1 MPFPWASFKLLKFTR
16 GPEAEGNISKETN
29 YLSLN
34 LNAVSFVLF
43 SSASEPSVN
52 CGNSKLAYYC

>member
-1 MPFPWASFKLLKFTR
+1 MPFQQGSFELLKLTR
-16 GPEAEGNISKETN
+16 APEAEGNISKETN

-34 LNAVSFVLF
+34 LRAVSFVLF